1 MELHERIERISGLNL
16 LDSAIHSDCV
26 VTSSL
31 ILQDGSKIPS
41 RTLADTGCTRDNFMS
56 ESHFLAHPILQQYVV
71 QHPTNTID
79 LATHGSTATVSQ
91 YISIV
96 IEIVHRGKPIRCKI
110 LVGVMKGLRYDL
122 VLGLTVL
129 ASHYTDVLLDLL
141 QFQLTQPRVASTSSF
156 SMMAAHHALQGTEF
170 PAIHPQML
178 HNWHIDHRSLDLYR
192 QKPRTFVANPQ
203 LNQFPPNSMISMMLV
218 TSGLLQSTL
227 PHYCLHLLWQLELVL
242 PKPLLSFIRYMQKPF
257 SLPCLCSLM
266 MKLTSHETS

>member
-1 MELHERIERISGLNL
+1 MVL

-56 ESHFLAHPILQQYVV
+56 ESHFLAHPVLQQYVV

-178 HNWHIDHRSLDLYR
+178 HNWQIDHRSLDLYR
-192 QKPRTFVANPQ
+192 QKPRTFVANSQ
-203 LNQFPPNSMISMMLV
+203 LNQFPHQFYDINDAGNQWF
-218 TSGLLQSTL
+218 TSVHIAT
-227 PHYCLHLLWQLELVL
+227 
-242 PKPLLSFIRYMQKPF
+242 LLSAPALAARIGPSFATCRSYIPF
-257 SLPCLCSLM
+257 LASV
-266 MKLTSHETS
+266 H